1 MKVLIA
7 TKNAG
12 KIKKYSEMLKEI
24 GIDYCTLHDI
34 DVNVNVEETGKTV
47 EENSIL
53 KAKAYYQA
61 TNMPLIVDDSGMEL
75 YGLSNE
81 KQPGVYVRRRHDGKE
96 LTDEEIIDF
105 YSKEIEEIGGNT
117 DGAFNIAIT
126 VIDNKGETHTK
137 TTKHERYFVSK
148 PCFERTKGYPMNSLI
163 YDKEKGRYLAQIYE
177 GKTILNENKN
187 AQKELNFI
195 SKALLGKDI
204 EE

>member
-24 GIDYCTLHDI
+24 GADYCTLHDI
-34 DVNVNVEETGKTV
+34 DINVEVEETGKTV
-47 EENSIL
+47 EENSLI
-53 KAKAYYQA
+53 KAKAYYEA
-61 TNMPLIVDDSGMEL
+61 TKMPLIVDDSGMEL
-75 YGLSNE
+75 YGLSRE
-81 KQPGVYVRRRHDGKE
+81 KQPGVYVRRHDGIE
-96 LTDEEIIDF
+96 LTDEEIINF
-105 YSKEIEEIGGNT
+105 YSKEIEEIGGFT

-126 VIDNKGETHTK
+126 VIDDKGKAHTK

-148 PCFERTKGYPMNSLI
+148 PCTERTKGYPMNSLI
-163 YDKEKGRYLAQIYE
+163 YDKEKGKYLAQIYD

-195 SKALLGKDI
+195 NEALFGKEN